1 LLNISEKNNPV
12 IVNFLQTHMKI
23 WLINPYGPIPS
34 EAWRTYCF
42 PQIAEALTSEGHEVT
57 WWTSNFAHHFK
68 KFRSHWW
75 QDIEP
80 WEGFRIR
87 LVPTPGYRR
96 NIGFARVFRD
106 VVFALRTYRR
116 GCTEPKPDLIIY
128 SESPLTFGF
137 AGQRLADFHG
147 CPSIYHQM
155 DLWPELI
162 VDAAPRGIRRLVKLG
177 LWPVYAI
184 RKRTYSRLSAVT
196 ALAQPYLNAVLNE
209 VPELL
214 SKPNNVIYNGIDV
227 VALRKNMDAFK
238 DTAFR
243 FPDKQPDD
251 LWAVFA
257 GSLGPSYDII
267 VMCDVARRL
276 AVLGSKIHVVIA
288 GDGPLRQVV
297 ESTSRGETGPS
308 NLHYV
313 GQLSP
318 LELAGLYARCDL
330 GLCAYSSSSNVE
342 MPDKIYDYTAAG
354 LPVLVSL
361 RGEVADIV
369 SSNKIG
375 LTYSGGSAEDLLRKL
390 LEITADTDLMHAMS
404 ESSLELGMRFDK
416 HVQYRKFIDVIRQ
429 VTNYSVNKA

>member
-1 LLNISEKNNPV
+1 MN
-12 IVNFLQTHMKI
+12 I

-42 PQIAEALTSEGHEVT
+42 PLIAEALTAEGHEVT

-68 KFRSHWW
+68 KFRSRSW
-75 QDIEP
+75 QDLEP
-80 WEGFRIR
+80 WKGFRIR
-87 LVPTPGYRR
+87 LVPTTGYTK
-96 NIGFARVFRD
+96 NIGIGRLVRD
-106 VVFALRTYRR
+106 VVFAMRTYRR
-116 GCTEPKPDLIIY
+116 GRTEPKPDLIIH

-162 VDAAPRGIRRLVKLG
+162 VDSAPRWIRSLVKLG

-196 ALAQPYLNAVLNE
+196 ALAQPYLDAVLNE
-209 VPELL
+209 VPELIT
-214 SKPNNVIYNGIDV
+214 KPNNVIYNGIDV
-227 VALRKNMDAFK
+227 EMFRSKMVALSDAVS
-238 DTAFR
+238 R
-243 FPDKQPDD
+243 FPEKQSDD
-251 LWAVFA
+251 FWAVFA
-257 GSLGPSYDII
+257 GSLGPSYDIG
-267 VMCDVARRL
+267 VMCEVARRL
-276 AVLGSKIHVVIA
+276 AVSGSKIKVVIA
-288 GDGPLRQVV
+288 GDGPLRKLV
-297 ESTSRGETGPS
+297 EETSRGATGRA
-308 NLHYV
+308 NMHYV

-318 LELAGLYARCDL
+318 VELAWLYAQCDV
-330 GLCAYSSSSNVE
+330 GLCAYSASSNVE

-375 LTYSGGSAEDLLRKL
+375 LIYNGGSADDLLRQL
-390 LEITADTDLMHAMS
+390 LAITVDADALRAMS
-404 ESSLELGMRFDK
+404 ELSRNLGMRFDNK
-416 HVQYRKFIDVIRQ
+416 VQYKKFIEVIRR
-429 VTNYSVNKA
+429 VTGCSESKM